1 MDCSLRSLL
10 LIRSQVNSSVRLPL
24 PPGCIG
30 IGEMPNR
37 MVALLCFV
45 IGATPS
51 ACSQSGNRVNVVA
64 QSQEV
69 AGLNTPASHLDSI
82 DSSGRAPISSTEPS
96 TLGGVGH
103 MLLEVVDSAR
113 GMRPIHV
120 SVWYPS
126 RNLDLTPRMSL
137 ADYARTIAVEGT
149 ATPVTPELAA
159 AGVRELEDYLVS
171 LGATREGAQAASRTR
186 LRAHSAAPRPTSPLP
201 TVLFALGKDESAVLH
216 ADLAERIAAR
226 GYVVITVPTVGAAQ
240 RSTSWAAQD
249 VRTHA
254 ADLEH
259 ALRRVVRDGWT
270 DTTRMA
276 VVGYSYGSGAAA
288 LLAQRYR
295 NLRGMVLLDGSIAF
309 RDRLPT
315 FREALAD
322 VRIGIPV
329 LHIAARDD
337 ARLDLSLLR
346 EIARQPKVVVSDSTG
361 HLDFTTLALV
371 ATAPGFE
378 GFMRLGDDLLPPG
391 VMYERISL
399 RVVEALER
407 WLK

>member
-1 MDCSLRSLL
+1 
-10 LIRSQVNSSVRLPL
+10 
-24 PPGCIG
+24 
-30 IGEMPNR
+30 MPNR
-37 MVALLCFV
+37 IVALLWCAM
-45 IGATPS
+45 GAFPS
-51 ACSQSGNRVNVVA
+51 LGQQSRDRVHVAA
-64 QSQEV
+64 QSQWV
-69 AGLNTPASHLDSI
+69 SGLKAPVSQVHSI
-82 DSSGRAPISSTEPS
+82 DASGRAPVFSNEPS
-96 TLGGVGH
+96 TPEGVGH

-113 GMRPIHV
+113 GMRPIHL

-126 RNLDLTPRMSL
+126 RAVDSAPGMSL

-149 ATPVTPELAA
+149 ATPLTPELAA
-159 AGVRELEDYLVS
+159 AGVREFEDYLVS

-186 LRAHSAAPRPTSPLP
+186 LRAQNAAPRPMSPLP
-201 TVLFALGKDESAVLH
+201 TVVIALGKDESAVLH

-240 RSTSWAAQD
+240 RATSWAAQD

-254 ADLEH
+254 ADLEL
-259 ALRRVVRDGWT
+259 ALRRAVRDGWS

-276 VVGYSYGSGAAA
+276 VIGYSYGSGAAA
-288 LLAQRYR
+288 LLAQRHR

-309 RDRLPT
+309 RDRLST

-322 VRIGIPV
+322 VRISTPV
-329 LHIAARDD
+329 LLIAARDD

-346 EIARQPKVVVSDSTG
+346 EITRQPTVVISDSTG

-378 GFMRLGDDLLPPG
+378 AFMRLGNDLLPPG
-391 VMYERISL
+391 VMYERIAL
-399 RVVEALER
+399 RVVEALDD